1 VTLRYDVLVIGSGA
15 GGAPL
20 ATLLAERGRKVLVV
34 EAGGPVA
41 PANVADALDRHYLLG
56 GMTFAR
62 GNGAFVS
69 VLAGEALGGTTAINS
84 GTCLRPP
91 PEVLRDWDA
100 RSGTHLAAEL
110 PERVAQVEEDLG
122 VGVPPLDLLGPS
134 HHLFLEG
141 VRSMGVGEPF
151 ILPRAAK
158 GCVGSGMCCF
168 VCPTGAKQSTD
179 RAYLPRALRAGAA
192 IMTRTRAEAIVPERD
207 GVRVDL
213 STSDGRHEVLAREV
227 VISGGALSTPRLL
240 RGSKLGREWR
250 RAGDELTIH
259 PATKVVAA
267 FPEPVH
273 GERGVPQG
281 MGMHVKGRPDLTLEG
296 IFTPPEAL
304 IPLLTGAGVDL
315 RWWLDR
321 HDRLASFGMMVR
333 DESCGHVRWRLGM
346 PLMRYALTG
355 GDAANLVEGMK
366 IVGRAYFRA
375 GAERVFLPIMGP
387 GNVVEDEAALA
398 RLDARS
404 IAPRRILATGFHP
417 LGTAGLGRVVD
428 HELRLIGEPRI
439 RVCDGSV
446 LPGPPGVNPQ
456 LTIMALAHDLAAR
469 MMGYRGR
476 SSSFRH

>member
-1 VTLRYDVLVIGSGA
+1 MLRYDVLVIGSGA

-20 ATLLAERGRKVLVV
+20 ATLLAEHGRKVLVV
-34 EAGGPVA
+34 EAGGPVT
-41 PANVADALDRHYLLG
+41 PASAADALDRHYLLG
-56 GMTFAR
+56 GMTLAS

-84 GTCLRPP
+84 GTSLRPP
-91 PEVLRDWDA
+91 PEVLGDWDA
-100 RSGTHLAAEL
+100 RAGTHLAAEL
-110 PERVAQVEEDLG
+110 PEHVAQVEED
-122 VGVPPLDLLGPS
+122 VSVTVPPLELLGPS
-134 HHLFLEG
+134 HHLFLRG
-141 VRSMGVGEPF
+141 VRSMDVGEPF
-151 ILPRAAK
+151 ILPRSAK

-168 VCPTGAKQSTD
+168 GCPTGAKQSTD
-179 RAYLPRALRAGAA
+179 RAYLPRAERAGAE
-192 IMTRTRAEAIVPERD
+192 IVGRTRAEAIVPEKG
-207 GVRVDL
+207 GVRVTL
-213 STSDGRHEVLAREV
+213 STSEGRRDVRAREV
-227 VISGGALSTPRLL
+227 VIAGGALSTPRLL

-259 PATKVVAA
+259 PATKVVAV

-281 MGMHVKGRPDLTLEG
+281 MGLAVKGRPDLTLEG

-304 IPLLTGAGVDL
+304 IPLLTGGGVDL

-333 DESCGHVRWRLGM
+333 DESRGTVRWRLGM
-346 PLMRYALTG
+346 PLMRYALTS

-366 IVGRAYFRA
+366 IIGRAYLRA
-375 GAERVFLPIMGP
+375 GAERVFLPFMGP
-387 GNVVEDEAALA
+387 GNVFENELSLA

-404 IAPRRILATGFHP
+404 VASRRVLATGFHP

-456 LTIMALAHDLAAR
+456 ITIMAMAHRLAAQMIGETR
-469 MMGYRGR
+469 RVRG
-476 SSSFRH
+476 